1 MKYQFEESKPMPLLI
16 CLFVC
21 LSLIYSRFLTYD
33 PIKRI
38 TAEDALKHTYFK
50 EAPMIVSPSMLPTWP
65 AKSEGGHAVRKA
77 QSPRPPSGGRA
88 YKQLGENDDVE
99 TGFHMGNT
107 NADRHI
113 AAMGAG
119 FSLKFWWANNLFY
132 FFPYF
137 LKNNS
142 YVPFFSFLLFF
153 FPVFFFL
160 NENLCYYNMVR
171 FVQIRS
177 I

>member
-1 MKYQFEESKPMPLLI
+1 MLLLLQFFLI
-16 CLFVC
+16 R
-21 LSLIYSRFLTYD
+21 SRFLTYD
-33 PIKRI
+33 PMKRI

-65 AKSEGGHAVRKA
+65 AKSEGGHALRKA

-119 FSLKFWWANNLFY
+119 FSLKF
-132 FFPYF
+132 
-137 LKNNS
+137 
-142 YVPFFSFLLFF
+142 
-153 FPVFFFL
+153 
-160 NENLCYYNMVR
+160 
-171 FVQIRS
+171 
-177 I
+177 